1 MPVQALRRILY
12 ILCHFLQ
19 YSSVFL
25 PSVRRSQFPPV
36 PRHPEIFTFP
46 IPLLFSLFRKIL
58 PLSSLLQ
65 TRNIPRTRK
74 KFPYPSQEQERDICD
89 FAGINIPLLFLAAA
103 KKFPSPL
110 LTS

>member
-65 TRNIPRTRK
+65 TRNLPRTRK
-74 KFPYPSQEQERDICD
+74 NSVPVPGTGE
-89 FAGINIPLLFLAAA
+89 G
-103 KKFPSPL
+103 
-110 LTS
+110 